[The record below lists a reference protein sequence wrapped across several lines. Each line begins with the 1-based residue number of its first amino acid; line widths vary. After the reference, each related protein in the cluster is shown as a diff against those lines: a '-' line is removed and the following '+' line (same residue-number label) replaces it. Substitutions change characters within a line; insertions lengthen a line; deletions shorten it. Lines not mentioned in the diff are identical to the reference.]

1 MAWYMPSGTESEQ
14 SELEAAQ
21 RSNTGTAGA
30 QKASNLGQSAAISAG
45 QSAGLSA
52 GGAASSMGATKGQ
65 AEALAGNT
73 ANAETQNA
81 IASKTEEA
89 AKANQ
94 EEIKDKEKRLQEAEA
109 AQAEQLGTI
118 DKIGA
123 VNNALGTTALTAA
136 GTAFGGPVGGAIGAG
151 LGAAVNAGRQAI
163 LDKWGNSDSKWKRGL
178 ASVGSM
184 LLSDERAKEIDER
197 CGYHSRIKD
206 ARLLHLLDEIKEEG
220 NE

>member
-1 MAWYMPSGTESEQ
+1 MPNDTEKEQ

-30 QKASNLGQSAAISAG
+30 LKASNLGQSAAISAG
-45 QSAGLSA
+45 QNAGLTA

-81 IASKTEEA
+81 IASKTEAA

-109 AQAEQLGTI
+109 AQAEDLATI
-118 DKIGA
+118 DKVGA

-163 LDKWGNSDSKWKRGL
+163 LGSKWAKSDNKWKRGI
-178 ASVGSM
+178 ASIGSM

-206 ARLLHLLDEIKEEG
+206 ERLLHLLEEIKEEG